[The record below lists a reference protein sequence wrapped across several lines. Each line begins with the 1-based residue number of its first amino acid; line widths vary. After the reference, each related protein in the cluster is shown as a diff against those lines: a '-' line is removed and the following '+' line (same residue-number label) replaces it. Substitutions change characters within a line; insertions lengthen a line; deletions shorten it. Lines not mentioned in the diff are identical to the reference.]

1 MSGEMM
7 NCRLE
12 DAERFNHVLGAPQ
25 SLPVAVC
32 KERSGLLDPSVA
44 PFIPKEPGVGREHE
58 ADRVTPTLTT
68 RPEGKDAKIMF
79 LEYDLATTRRR
90 MDWLERRNHEFKRR
104 LDDAKDEF
112 RISREVIAEQE
123 SSLENE
129 RDKIAELE
137 MTLKENV
144 QKWSDEKKRL
154 HDRIVFDTEEMDR
167 KDETIDAEREVV
179 KQLRERKSVLERN
192 LNDAE
197 NRTEGWVGRT
207 LKLKFLLDEIKK
219 LGILPEDHAEWVIP
233 MVEDIEIP
241 EVSQVLRRRFLPSH
255 EDAHMEFA
263 SDEEE
268 ETEYYER
275 LSRAAAEHSAI
286 LDGNPEENI
295 AACLTIQRI
304 FRGFAMRKKIKT
316 LYGDNPREKISASV
330 IISASVMIQKIF
342 RGFSSRKILSFT
354 CHPLSHQIHY
364 GPGTGS
370 TRERRGIRF
379 INTGGNI
386 VNIRWVKGH
395 GAFGNPINIEPS
407 RFGEDNLLGTS
418 ISTYMGHW
426 FVVTTERLADRLVK
440 RQYIRIP
447 FNFISNSCYDTHT
460 GITLTLDQWKERST
474 WTRRNTALLYSRP
487 VGPHEDDDDAQLR
500 LAIQMSL
507 EDQQPSNP
515 IDDAN
520 ALVRNE
526 VRVRQRRTEQRQER
540 EQDLDYGA
548 DMGSMFNETAEES
561 DPVLTNDA
569 VNYGSDIWCMFRT
582 QD

>member
-1 MSGEMM
+1 MSGEIMD
-7 NCRLE
+7 CRLE
-12 DAERFNHVLGAPQ
+12 DAERFNHLRGAPQ
-25 SLPVAVC
+25 SRPVAVC

-58 ADRVTPTLTT
+58 SEIAT
-68 RPEGKDAKIMF
+68 RQPFPEGKDAKIMF

-90 MDWLERRNHEFKRR
+90 MDWLEGRNHEFKRR
-104 LDDAKDEF
+104 LNDAKDEF
-112 RISREVIAEQE
+112 RISREVIAEHE

-154 HDRIVFDTEEMDR
+154 QDRIVFDTEEMDR

-179 KQLRERKSVLERN
+179 KQLRERKSILEGN

-241 EVSQVLRRRFLPSH
+241 EVSQVLRKRFLPSY
-255 EDAHMEFA
+255 EDAHMVFA
-263 SDEEE
+263 SEEE
-268 ETEYYER
+268 ETEIYER

-286 LDGNPEENI
+286 LDENPEENI
-295 AACLTIQRI
+295 AACRTIQR
-304 FRGFAMRKKIKT
+304 
-316 LYGDNPREKISASV
+316 
-330 IISASVMIQKIF
+330 IF

-407 RFGEDNLLGTS
+407 LYGKDNLLGTS
-418 ISTYMGHW
+418 ISTYTGHW

-460 GITLTLDQWKERST
+460 GITLTLDQWKGSCIYKHSL
-474 WTRRNTALLYSRP
+474 WNTALLYSRP
-487 VGPHEDDDDAQLR
+487 VAPHEDDDDASLR

-515 IDDAN
+515 IDDAE

-526 VRVRQRRTEQRQER
+526 VRVRQQRTEQRQER

-548 DMGSMFNETAEES
+548 DMDSMFNENVEES
-561 DPVLTNDA
+561 DPALTNDLFTI
-569 VNYGSDIWCMFRT
+569 GSYIYSMYPRT

>member
-1 MSGEMM
+1 MSGEIMD
-7 NCRLE
+7 CRLE
-12 DAERFNHVLGAPQ
+12 DAERFNHLRGAPQ
-25 SLPVAVC
+25 SRPVAVC

-44 PFIPKEPGVGREHE
+44 PFIPQEDMDMYVRQLGSASAACVMARLG

-68 RPEGKDAKIMF
+68 RPEGKDAKIMS

-90 MDWLERRNHEFKRR
+90 MDWLEGRNHEFKRR
-104 LDDAKDEF
+104 LNDAKDEF
-112 RISREVIAEQE
+112 RISREVIAEHE

-154 HDRIVFDTEEMDR
+154 QDRIVFDTEEMDR

-179 KQLRERKSVLERN
+179 KQLRERKSILEGN

-241 EVSQVLRRRFLPSH
+241 EVSQVLRKRFLPSY
-255 EDAHMEFA
+255 EDAHMVFA
-263 SDEEE
+263 SEEE
-268 ETEYYER
+268 ETEIYER

-286 LDGNPEENI
+286 LDENPEENI
-295 AACLTIQRI
+295 AACRTIQR
-304 FRGFAMRKKIKT
+304 
-316 LYGDNPREKISASV
+316 
-330 IISASVMIQKIF
+330 IF

-407 RFGEDNLLGTS
+407 LLGVDNLLGTG

-460 GITLTLDQWKERST
+460 GITLTLDQWKESCVYKQS
-474 WTRRNTALLYSRP
+474 RRNTALLYSRP
-487 VGPHEDDDDAQLR
+487 VGPHDDDDDDTRIR

-507 EDQQPSNP
+507 EEVIKN
-515 IDDAN
+515 DAE

-526 VRVRQRRTEQRQER
+526 VRVRQQRTEQRQER

-548 DMGSMFNETAEES
+548 DMDSMFNENVEES
-561 DPVLTNDA
+561 DPALTNDLFTI
-569 VNYGSDIWCMFRT
+569 GSYIYSMYPRR

>member
-32 KERSGLLDPSVA
+32 KERSGWLDPSVA

-68 RPEGKDAKIMF
+68 HPEGKDAKIMF

-154 HDRIVFDTEEMDR
+154 QDRIVFDTEEIDR
-167 KDETIDAEREVV
+167 KDETIDAEREAME
-179 KQLRERKSVLERN
+179 QLRESKSVLERH

-233 MVEDIEIP
+233 MVEDIDIP
-241 EVSQVLRRRFLPSH
+241 EVSHVLRKRFLPSH

-263 SDEEE
+263 SEEE
-268 ETEYYER
+268 ETEIYER

-286 LDGNPEENI
+286 LGENPEENI
-295 AACLTIQRI
+295 AACLTIQR
-304 FRGFAMRKKIKT
+304 
-316 LYGDNPREKISASV
+316 
-330 IISASVMIQKIF
+330 IF

-354 CHPLSHQIHY
+354 CHPLSHQIYY
-364 GPGTGS
+364 GESSAMS

-426 FVVTTERLADRLVK
+426 FVVTTERLVDRLVK

-460 GITLTLDQWKERST
+460 GITLTLDQWKESCVYKQSR
-474 WTRRNTALLYSRP
+474 WNTALLYSRP
-487 VGPHEDDDDAQLR
+487 VDPHEEDDDARLR

-548 DMGSMFNETAEES
+548 DMGSMFNETVEES
-561 DPVLTNDA
+561 EPELTNDA
-569 VNYGSDIWCMFRT
+569 VNYGSDIYSLFRT

>member
-12 DAERFNHVLGAPQ
+12 YAPEACERFNHLRGASQ
-25 SLPVAVC
+25 SRPTAVC

-44 PFIPKEPGVGREHE
+44 PFIPKEDMDMYVRQLGSAGAARVMARLE

-68 RPEGKDAKIMF
+68 RPEGKDAKIMS
-79 LEYDLATTRRR
+79 LEYDLTTTRRR
-90 MDWLERRNHEFKRR
+90 MDWLEGRNNEFKRR
-104 LDDAKDEF
+104 LNDAKDEF
-112 RISREVIAEQE
+112 RISREVIAEHE

-154 HDRIVFDTEEMDR
+154 QDRIVFDTEEMDR
-167 KDETIDAEREVV
+167 KDETIDAERDFV
-179 KQLRERKSVLERN
+179 KQLRERKSILEGN

-241 EVSQVLRRRFLPSH
+241 EVSPVLRRRFLPSC

-263 SDEEE
+263 SEEE
-268 ETEYYER
+268 ETELYER
-275 LSRAAAEHSAI
+275 LSRAAAEHSGI
-286 LDGNPEENI
+286 LGENPEGNI

-304 FRGFAMRKKIKT
+304 FRGF
-316 LYGDNPREKISASV
+316 SA
-330 IISASVMIQKIF
+330 
-342 RGFSSRKILSFT
+342 RKILSFT
-354 CHPLSHQIHY
+354 CHPLIHQIHY
-364 GPGTGS
+364 GPGPWS
-370 TRERRGIRF
+370 TREMRGIRF
-379 INTGGNI
+379 INTGCNI

-395 GAFGNPINIEPS
+395 GVFGNPINIEPS
-407 RFGEDNLLGTS
+407 LLGVDNLLGTG

-426 FVVTTERLADRLVK
+426 FVITTERLADRLVK

-460 GITLTLDQWKERST
+460 GITLTLDQWKRSCVYKQS
-474 WTRRNTALLYSRP
+474 RLNTSPHRP
-487 VGPHEDDDDAQLR
+487 GPHEDYDDARLR

-515 IDDAN
+515 IDDAE

-526 VRVRQRRTEQRQER
+526 VRVRQQRTEQRQER
-540 EQDLDYGA
+540 EQDLDYGE
-548 DMGSMFNETAEES
+548 DMGSMFNENVVES
-561 DPVLTNDA
+561 DPALTNDLFTI
-569 VNYGSDIWCMFRT
+569 GSYIYSMYPRHTRLIIHTID
-582 QD
+582 

>member
-7 NCRLE
+7 KCRLE
-12 DAERFNHVLGAPQ
+12 DAERFNHLLGAPQ

-32 KERSGLLDPSVA
+32 KERSGWLDPSVA

-58 ADRVTPTLTT
+58 SEIAT
-68 RPEGKDAKIMF
+68 RQPFPEGKDAKIMF

-90 MDWLERRNHEFKRR
+90 MDWLEGRNHEFKRR

-112 RISREVIAEQE
+112 RISREVIVEHE

-154 HDRIVFDTEEMDR
+154 QDRIVFDTEEMDR

-179 KQLRERKSVLERN
+179 KQLRERKSILEGN

-241 EVSQVLRRRFLPSH
+241 EVSQVLRRRFLPSY
-255 EDAHMEFA
+255 EDAHLEFA
-263 SDEEE
+263 SEEE
-268 ETEYYER
+268 ETELYER

-286 LDGNPEENI
+286 LGENPEENI
-295 AACLTIQRI
+295 AACLTIQR
-304 FRGFAMRKKIKT
+304 
-316 LYGDNPREKISASV
+316 
-330 IISASVMIQKIF
+330 IF

-364 GPGTGS
+364 VPAAGV
-370 TRERRGIRF
+370 RERRGIRF

-426 FVVTTERLADRLVK
+426 FVVSTERLSDRLVR

-460 GITLTLDQWKERST
+460 GITLTLDQWKESCVYKQSR
-474 WTRRNTALLYSRP
+474 WNTALLYPRP
-487 VGPHEDDDDAQLR
+487 VGPHEEDDDTRLR

-507 EDQQPSNP
+507 EDQQPSYP
-515 IDDAN
+515 IDDAT

-526 VRVRQRRTEQRQER
+526 VRVRQQRTEQRQER

-569 VNYGSDIWCMFRT
+569 VNYGSDIYSLFRT

>member
-12 DAERFNHVLGAPQ
+12 DAERFNHLRGSPQ
-25 SLPVAVC
+25 ILPVAVC
-32 KERSGLLDPSVA
+32 KERSGWLDPSVA

-58 ADRVTPTLTT
+58 SEIAT
-68 RPEGKDAKIMF
+68 RKPFPEGKDAKIMF

-90 MDWLERRNHEFKRR
+90 MDWLEGRNHEFKRR

-112 RISREVIAEQE
+112 RISREVIVEHE

-154 HDRIVFDTEEMDR
+154 QDRIVFDTEEIDR
-167 KDETIDAEREVV
+167 KDETIDAEREAM
-179 KQLRERKSVLERN
+179 KQLRERKSVLERH

-197 NRTEGWVGRT
+197 KRTEGWVGRT

-241 EVSQVLRRRFLPSH
+241 EVSQVLRKRFLPSY

-263 SDEEE
+263 SEEE
-268 ETEYYER
+268 ETEIYER

-286 LDGNPEENI
+286 LGENPEENI
-295 AACLTIQRI
+295 AASLTIQR
-304 FRGFAMRKKIKT
+304 
-316 LYGDNPREKISASV
+316 
-330 IISASVMIQKIF
+330 IF

-354 CHPLSHQIHY
+354 CHPLSHQIYY
-364 GPGTGS
+364 GAHSTMS

-407 RFGEDNLLGTS
+407 RFGEDNLLGTG

-460 GITLTLDQWKERST
+460 GITLTLDQWKESCIYKQS
-474 WTRRNTALLYSRP
+474 RRNTALLYSRP
-487 VGPHEDDDDAQLR
+487 VGPHEDDDDARLR

-526 VRVRQRRTEQRQER
+526 VRVRQWRTEQRQER

-548 DMGSMFNETAEES
+548 DMGSMFNETVEES
-561 DPVLTNDA
+561 DPALTNDA
-569 VNYGSDIWCMFRT
+569 VNYGSDIYSLFRT